1 MVAQLFKSGKVHLI
15 KFLQTFTYYRNFD
28 LRTPL
33 TLFVIS
39 SHRPNEHGQSKLEN
53 KTG

>member
-1 MVAQLFKSGKVHLI
+1 MSLNKV
-15 KFLQTFTYYRNFD
+15 FTNIYVSRHFD

-39 SHRPNEHGQSKLEN
+39 SHRPNENGQSKIKN
-53 KTG
+53 KTGWCFNN